1 MDSPWLGAT
10 KMKKIKIKIKIERES
25 AKRRDFEFGAKDYL
39 TYTLQFFNFSKFKFD
54 FGKGK

>member
-1 MDSPWLGAT
+1 
-10 KMKKIKIKIKIERES
+10 MKKIKIKIKIERES